1 MPCEK
6 KHKMFLSY
14 LCFSTKEGLN
24 SDNNIKDQ
32 DIRFSRYD
40 KNIQRECEE
49 CYHVFDI
56 EKAFK
61 ENGWM
66 CNGCYKLFETENI
79 KEVIS
84 PKIFIH
90 STENQL
96 YRICT
101 NMDRYSAESIFRNEN
116 IKDKEGSISKE
127 TIYKFLNSKTS

>member
-1 MPCEK
+1 
-6 KHKMFLSY
+6 
-14 LCFSTKEGLN
+14 
-24 SDNNIKDQ
+24 
-32 DIRFSRYD
+32 
-40 KNIQRECEE
+40 
-49 CYHVFDI
+49 
-56 EKAFK
+56 
-61 ENGWM
+61 M

-101 NMDRYSAESIFRNEN
+101 NRDRYSAESIFRNEN